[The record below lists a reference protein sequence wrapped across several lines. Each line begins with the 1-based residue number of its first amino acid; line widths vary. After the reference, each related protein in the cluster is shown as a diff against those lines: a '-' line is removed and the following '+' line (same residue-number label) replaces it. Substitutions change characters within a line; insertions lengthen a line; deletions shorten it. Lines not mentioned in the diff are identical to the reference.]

1 MTSRSGVAAIVLLLC
16 AVAAALAV
24 DAGEPLTQLW
34 VLPFVAACAVTG
46 GLVLEHRSGHR
57 VGLLLLGS
65 SACFALPEAA
75 GRLALRLPEGSVAAS
90 ALGWPQSWLWV
101 PANLM
106 LALVPLLF
114 PDGVLPRR
122 GRIVLAGIT
131 GLAGITA
138 VLSAVRP
145 GPDTQLGIGSR
156 PNPLGVPALA
166 GLVDPVATLFTLVC
180 GLLLVVGVVQLGVRF
195 RRAAPGSTDRRRLAW
210 PVWALGMA
218 ALVVLA
224 RLVAGLT
231 DDEPGPWPSSAPFW
245 EVLGSTAALL
255 VPVSIGI
262 AVARHRLLDIELVIG
277 RTVVLVTLSAAVV
290 GSYLAAVTIG
300 GRLLEPLLGTRGD
313 LPAALV
319 GVAVA
324 AVLFAPLRSRLQR
337 RVDRFL
343 YGERGDP
350 YAVLAGLGHRLEAV
364 ADPSSLPAIARTVRD
379 ALQLSSVRIEVDGDP
394 DLGAGAGA
402 GQDPAAGTAEIV
414 ELTAGAEH
422 VGRLVLGPRPG
433 ERTLSARDRRLLRDL
448 SGPIAST
455 VRAVRAT
462 GRARLLAEDLQRS
475 REHLV
480 RAREEERRRMRR
492 DLHDGLGP
500 TLAGLV
506 MRADAARETGGGPD
520 ELAEIAVQARTA
532 LDDVRRLV
540 DGLRPPALDTLGLAG
555 TIRAQ
560 LQGRPRGVPEAV
572 LDLPA
577 PLPQL
582 PAAAEVAALRIV
594 TEAVANADRHARAS
608 RVRVALRMCGDDLHV
623 TVTDDGIGPPDGP
636 GSGVGLP
643 SMVERAAE
651 LGGGATVDR
660 AAGGGTRVHA
670 VLPAGPG
677 TGAGGADGP
686 DPDTDRR

>member
-1 MTSRSGVAAIVLLLC
+1 MTSRSGAAAIVLLLC

-24 DAGEPLTQLW
+24 DTGEPLTQLW
-34 VLPFVAACAVTG
+34 VLVFVAACAVTG
-46 GLVLEHRSGHR
+46 GLVLEHRPGHR

-65 SACFALPEAA
+65 AACFALPEAA
-75 GRLALRLPEGSVAAS
+75 GRLALRLPEGSVAAA
-90 ALGWPQSWLWV
+90 ALGWPQTWLWV
-101 PANLM
+101 PANLL

-114 PDGVLPRR
+114 PDGRVSRRARPVLIAL
-122 GRIVLAGIT
+122 G
-131 GLAGITA
+131 GLAVPAA
-138 VLSAVRP
+138 VLSATSP
-145 GPDTQLGIGSR
+145 GPDSQLGVGSR

-166 GLVDPVATLFTLVC
+166 GLAGPVTALFSLAC
-180 GLLLVVGVVQLGVRF
+180 GLVLVAGVVALGVRF
-195 RRAAPGSTDRRRLAW
+195 RRSAPGSTDRRRLAW
-210 PVWALGMA
+210 PVWALGVA

-231 DDEPGPWPSSAPFW
+231 DDEPGPWPSSVPFW
-245 EVLGSTAALL
+245 ELLGSAAALL

-277 RTVVLVTLSAAVV
+277 RTVVLVTLSAVVV
-290 GSYLAAVTIG
+290 GSYLAAVAIG

-350 YAVLAGLGHRLEAV
+350 YAVLAGLGRRLEAV
-364 ADPSSLPAIARTVRD
+364 ADPSSLPAVAGTVRE
-379 ALQLSSVRIEVDGDP
+379 ALQLSSVRIEVDGDTTL
-394 DLGAGAGA
+394 DARA
-402 GQDPAAGTAEIV
+402 GQDPAPGTEEVV

-433 ERTLSARDRRLLRDL
+433 ERGLSARDRRLLRDL

-506 MRADAARETGGGPD
+506 MRADAARETGGGPE

-532 LDDVRRLV
+532 LEDVRRLV

-560 LQGRPRGVPEAV
+560 LQGRPRGVPDTV
-572 LDLPA
+572 LDVAA
-577 PLPQL
+577 PLPPL
-582 PAAAEVAALRIV
+582 PAATEVAALRIV
-594 TEAVANADRHARAS
+594 TEAVANADRHAGAS
-608 RVRVALRMCGDDLHV
+608 RVAVSLRMCGDDLHV

-636 GSGVGLP
+636 GAGVGLR
-643 SMVERAAE
+643 SMAERAAE
-651 LGGGATVDR
+651 LGGRATVGPAD
-660 AAGGGTRVHA
+660 GGGTRVHA
-670 VLPAGPG
+670 VLPAGHG
-677 TGAGGADGP
+677 SGAGGAHGP
-686 DPDTDRR
+686 DPDVDRR

>member
-1 MTSRSGVAAIVLLLC
+1 VTSRSGAAGAVLLVC
-16 AVAAALAV
+16 AVAAALAL

-46 GLVLEHRSGHR
+46 GLVLEHRPGHR

-65 SACFALPEAA
+65 AACFALPEAA
-75 GRLALRLPEGSVAAS
+75 GRLALRLPEGSVAAA
-90 ALGWPQSWLWV
+90 ALGWPQTWLWV

-106 LALVPLLF
+106 LVLVPLVF
-114 PDGVLPRR
+114 PDGTVPRR
-122 GRIVLAGIT
+122 GRPAVL
-131 GLAGITA
+131 GLAALA
-138 VLSAVRP
+138 VPAALLAAVRP
-145 GPDTQLGIGSR
+145 GPDSQLGVGTR

-166 GLVDPVATLFTLVC
+166 GLAEPVTTLFTLAC
-180 GLLLVVGVVQLGVRF
+180 GLVMVAGVVLLVVRF
-195 RRAAPGSTDRRRLAW
+195 GRAAPGSTERRRLAW

-231 DDEPGPWPSSAPFW
+231 DDEPGPWPSAVPFW
-245 EVLGSTAALL
+245 ELLGSTAALL

-277 RTVVLVTLSAAVV
+277 RTVVLVVLSGSVV
-290 GSYLAAVTIG
+290 GIYLGAVALG
-300 GRLLEPLLGTRGD
+300 GRMLEPLLGSRGD
-313 LPAALV
+313 LPAALL

-364 ADPSSLPAIARTVRD
+364 ADPSSLPWIAGTVRD
-379 ALQLSSVRIEVDGDP
+379 ALQLSSVRIEVDGD
-394 DLGAGAGA
+394 AGRPIRAAAGP
-402 GQDPAAGTAEIV
+402 DPAPAGEEIV

-433 ERTLSARDRRLLRDL
+433 ERSLSARDRRLLRDL

-462 GRARLLAEDLQRS
+462 DRARLLAEDLQRS

-555 TIRAQ
+555 TVRAQ
-560 LQGRPRGVPEAV
+560 LQGRPRGVPAAD

-594 TEAVANADRHARAS
+594 TEAVANADRHARAT
-608 RVRVALRMCGDDLHV
+608 RIGVALRMCGDDLHV

-636 GSGVGLP
+636 GTGVGLR
-643 SMVERAAE
+643 SMAERAAE
-651 LGGGATVDR
+651 LGGRATVGPAD
-660 AAGGGTRVHA
+660 GGGTRVHA
-670 VLPAGPG
+670 VLPAGN
-677 TGAGGADGP
+677 GAGGADGP
-686 DPDTDRR
+686 DPDADRR